1 MQRIRERITF
11 SYVKNLNKIKKGLK
25 RVDSTGEIGIVIE
38 DGEIAKKQ

>member
-1 MQRIRERITF
+1 VQRIREHTTF